1 MAGAL
6 LPPLRDLRSELAALA
21 PPQAAPA
28 QRGPPAAPL
37 LPVLPVLLVL
47 LVSRQDCPYC
57 LEVRRNYLAPLLRGA
72 DPRLL
77 VRELESDTV
86 AELVDAAGQRQ
97 SIAVVL
103 RQLGVS
109 FFPTVLFLGGGGRTL
124 AEPLRGLD
132 QAGFYGAYLERRLQQ
147 ALDGAIPIPGKE
159 RAGASFP
166 HQALCCD
173 LPPPHK
179 VHT

>member
-1 MAGAL
+1 MSALPPL
-6 LPPLRDLRSELAALA
+6 LPPLRHLQAELAALA
-21 PPQAAPA
+21 QQQA
-28 QRGPPAAPL
+28 
-37 LPVLPVLLVL
+37 VLVL

-72 DPRLL
+72 DPRLV

-86 AELVDAAGQRQ
+86 DALVDAAGQRQ
-97 SIAVVL
+97 SIAVAL

-109 FFPTVLFLGGGGRTL
+109 FFPTVLFFGSGGRTL

-147 ALDGAIPIPGKE
+147 ALDAAVLIPGKE
-159 RAGASFP
+159 TAAAMNSPHREQAGAISRP
-166 HQALCCD
+166 C
-173 LPPPHK
+173 K
-179 VHT
+179 VQT